1 LFFLPSGRRSKI
13 NVLSSAGTVYCK
25 LSFSPLS
32 TKSKMPNIGNQTY
45 TKQQV
50 QQLTVARTSN
60 ISDPKSNSKKTFEKV
75 PVVCNA
81 SDIN

>member
-1 LFFLPSGRRSKI
+1 
-13 NVLSSAGTVYCK
+13 
-25 LSFSPLS
+25 
-32 TKSKMPNIGNQTY
+32 MPNIGNQTY